1 MSGLLCTGQH
11 EDARMCLSVAM
22 TAARMGASLM
32 NHCEVLEVLKKTDEN
47 GKVVCCGARLRERFT
62 SMSPTF
68 TYLLFCIPT
77 ETHRNLSN
85 KNVPR
90 AHRFITGSGENVPRA
105 IRFITGS
112 GENVPRAH
120 RFITGSGEN
129 VPRAHRFITGSGE
142 NVPRAS
148 RFITGSG
155 ENVPRA
161 SRFITG
167 SGENASMKWG
177 PQ

>member
-90 AHRFITGSGENVPRA
+90 A

-112 GENVPRAH
+112 GENAPRAI
-120 RFITGSGEN
+120 RFLDISGLSSENSKSLQCLTCKIYISCFGLFLLILFFLITEQLSL
-129 VPRAHRFITGSGE
+129 AMFC
-142 NVPRAS
+142 
-148 RFITGSG
+148 
-155 ENVPRA
+155 
-161 SRFITG
+161 
-167 SGENASMKWG
+167 
-177 PQ
+177 